1 MPKKHDQLTE
11 NQLVTLL
18 PPVATVCSQ
27 KNFNGDL
34 LNYLN
39 FLYEQNLLEKLNK
52 ELIESQKPKGNFL
65 NKISAFFSLECIKTE
80 KPTQSTFQSYI
91 K

>member
-1 MPKKHDQLTE
+1 MPKKYHQLTE
-11 NQLVTLL
+11 NHVVTLV
-18 PPVATVCSQ
+18 PPIEKVYDQ
-27 KNFNGDL
+27 KNFNGNLFD
-34 LNYLN
+34 YLN
-39 FLYEQNLLEKLNK
+39 FLYEKDLSEKLNK
-52 ELIESQKPKGNFL
+52 GLIESQKPKGNCL

>member
-1 MPKKHDQLTE
+1 MTLVPPIEKVYDQ
-11 NQLVTLL
+11 
-18 PPVATVCSQ
+18 SD
-27 KNFNGDL
+27 FNGDL
-34 LNYLN
+34 LHYLN
-39 FLYEQNLLEKLNK
+39 FLYEQDLSEKLNK